1 MLHDYHIFEIFPNGS
16 SLWRASVAG
25 LFNTKRKLQE
35 LAEHS
40 ENEFVALD
48 FRTSNFLRLG
58 APGTKLEPQIE
69 NVRSIDSV
77 KPGFLPAAPGP
88 RAYVA
93 TVQPERRSR
102 GT

>member
-16 SLWRASVAG
+16 LWRACVAG
-25 LFNTKRKLQE
+25 PFNTKRKLQE
-35 LAEHS
+35 LAEPS

-48 FRTSNFLRLG
+48 FSTSNFLRLG
-58 APGTKLEPQIE
+58 APGTKLPQIE

-77 KPGFLPAAPGP
+77 KPGFVPASPGP

>member
-1 MLHDYHIFEIFPNGS
+1 MLHDYHIFEIFLDGS
-16 SLWRASVAG
+16 SLWRACVSG

-35 LAEHS
+35 LAENS

-48 FRTSNFLRLG
+48 FSTSNFLRLG
-58 APGTKLEPQIE
+58 APGTKLQPKIE
-69 NVRSIDSV
+69 NVRSINGV
-77 KPGFLPAAPGP
+77 KPGFLPASPGP

-93 TVQPERRSR
+93 TVQAERRSR